1 MDPQSFLLSM
11 PVMIV
16 AGSGCLLLVIDLF
29 VPKDT
34 RWVTPTLS
42 VVGLLVGLGTV
53 ASQFGM
59 QAELYGG
66 MLILDPFASFFQALF
81 MLTAVVG
88 IALSYD
94 YLHRMGLARGEYY
107 VLLMFTV
114 SGMMLMAMAGDLII
128 IVLALELLSF
138 PLYILSGFARPEPRS
153 EESAMKYFLLGAF
166 SSGFVLY
173 GIALIYGATHVT
185 QLNALVTVI
194 KAGAISQP
202 LLFGGLGL
210 VLVGLAFKVA
220 AVPFHMWMPDVYQ
233 GAPSSIVAFMTV
245 GAKAGGFAALL
256 RLLVTGFPALASA
269 WGPILLW
276 LSALTMIWGNIA
288 AMVQSNIKRMLA
300 YSSIAHAGYILMA
313 LPASVPEGLSA
324 GAVSAAL
331 FYLFAYMATNLGAWG
346 VVLAVE
352 RADGQGQDIDDLS
365 GLASR
370 RPWLALAMAVF
381 MFSLIGVPPTL
392 GFVGKFYLFQAALRA
407 GLVGLA
413 IIGVLTSLASAYYYL
428 RVVVVMY
435 MRPGEVTPRSELWL
449 NGAVG
454 LAGVATVL
462 LGILPGPVFDWAT
475 RSALMLIG
483 P

>member
-1 MDPQSFLLSM
+1 M
-11 PVMIV
+11 VV
-16 AGSGCLLLVIDLF
+16 AGSGCLLLAIDLF
-29 VPKDT
+29 VPED
-34 RWVTPTLS
+34 RAWITPILS
-42 VVGLLVGLGTV
+42 AVGLLAGLGVLAT
-53 ASQFGM
+53 QFGLH
-59 QAELYGG
+59 AELYGG
-66 MLILDPFASFFQALF
+66 MLILDPFASFFQAIFLVS
-81 MLTAVVG
+81 AVVG
-88 IALSYD
+88 IALSYE
-94 YLHRMGLARGEYY
+94 YLRRMRLAKGEYY

-114 SGMMLMAMAGDLII
+114 SGMMLMAMAADLII

-138 PLYILSGFARPEPRS
+138 PLYILSGFARPDPRS

-173 GIALIYGATHVT
+173 GIALVYGATHVT
-185 QLNALVTVI
+185 QLDALV
-194 KAGAISQP
+194 AAIQSGMVSQP
-202 LLFGGLGL
+202 LLLSGVGLI
-210 VLVGLAFKVA
+210 VVGLAFKVA

-245 GAKAGGFAALL
+245 GAKAAGFAALL
-256 RLLVTGFPALASA
+256 RLLLAGFPALSAA
-269 WGPILLW
+269 WGPVVLW
-276 LSALTMIWGNIA
+276 LSILTMVWGNVA
-288 AMVQSNIKRMLA
+288 AMVQTNIKRMLA

-313 LPASVPEGLSA
+313 LPAAVPSGLSA
-324 GAVSAAL
+324 GAIGSAL

-352 RADGQGQDIDDLS
+352 KAEGQGQAIDDFS

-370 RPWLALAMAVF
+370 RPWLAVAMAVF

-407 GLVGLA
+407 NLVGLA

-435 MRPGEVTPRSELWL
+435 MRPGEVAPRSDVWL

-454 LAGVATVL
+454 LAAVVTVL
-462 LGILPGPVFDWAT
+462 LGILPGPLFDLAA
-475 RSALMLIG
+475 RSASMMIG